1 MKYLKYYPELLGLLL
16 FTLFSTLWVLSID
29 ESRKQ
34 NAQLKP
40 LVSLEL
46 ILPQH
51 KVQLLNASFSDQL
64 HYDKYAQ
71 LQSEIESIL
80 LEVTLKPKT
89 KILLKEYIQTSLNYI
104 QLISMLKTSQRL
116 INKKER
122 LDNPILMT
130 QITNIRV
137 QLFAFITSSNQND
150 KQRIIDLL
158 EDIDITDHQQLHWQY
173 LQLFKLHTLFILDN
187 HQQTAIYRQNL
198 IKIPVVSSII
208 EENQQ
213 LYLEIE
219 QASSKKLI
227 ELFGAILA
235 LLFLFMMILK
245 RQQYALKETSLAHQ
259 KAVEVKTQFLANMSH
274 EIRTPM
280 TGIIG
285 LVELT
290 LKTELEKEQRDY
302 LEKVEFSALS
312 LLTIINDILDFS
324 KIESGQLH
332 IENIAWGHHKLIDN
346 ISIMLGRVAEE
357 KDVELIYDFESN
369 IPSFMMG
376 DPVRVNQIL
385 LNLLSNA
392 IKFTEHGQVI
402 VKTSMLH
409 DVSYEIPQRIIYQV
423 QDTGIGLSAEQQE
436 KLFKRFSQAD
446 NSTTRKYGGTG
457 LGLAIC
463 KLLVDLM
470 HGKITIDSELG
481 KGSTFTVNLPLI
493 EAKSAP
499 TKQQIIKHKGSRL
512 LLLEDNKVTQNVI
525 EKMAHYLEVDID
537 ITSTIAQAKEH
548 CLKNHYDMAL
558 IDWNLKGENGLDF
571 IEDII
576 HQPYCPSQLVICSAY
591 SQRYIEQHSNINHNL
606 LYLAKPLTVA
616 HLSQII
622 DHKNYVSIK
631 TLDNAEAKNT
641 AITLSNPTKDNTI
654 LLVEDN
660 QVNQIVATKLLTG
673 LGLNVDVAEDGL
685 SAIKMVDRNNYAV
698 VLMDIQMPIMDGKE
712 ATIELRT
719 KYCEQELIII
729 ALTANITQEEIKY
742 YQEIGMNGYLGK
754 PYELERIRE
763 MLSDYY
769 QFNLINLSC
778 SNHDSKDI
786 NYQ

>member
-1 MKYLKYYPELLGLLL
+1 MKYFKYYPELLGLLL

-29 ESRKQ
+29 ESKKKS
-34 NAQLKP
+34 AQLEP
-40 LVSLEL
+40 LVRLEM

-51 KVQLLNASFSDQL
+51 RVQLLSASFSDQS

-80 LEVTLKPKT
+80 FKITLTPKT
-89 KILLKEYIQTSLNYI
+89 KRLLKEYTQNSLNYI

-116 INKKER
+116 INNKED
-122 LDNPILMT
+122 LDDSVLMA
-130 QITNIRV
+130 QINNIRIE
-137 QLFAFITSSNQND
+137 LFAFVTSSIEID
-150 KQRIIDLL
+150 KQHLINLL
-158 EDIDITDHQQLHWQY
+158 EYVDITDHQQPYWQY

-187 HQQTAIYRQNL
+187 HQQSAIYRQNL
-198 IKIPVVSSII
+198 IIIPVVSAII
-208 EENQQ
+208 QENER
-213 LYLEIE
+213 LHLEIK
-219 QASSKKLI
+219 QASSKQLI
-227 ELFGAILA
+227 KLFGVILTV
-235 LLFLFMMILK
+235 LFLFIMILK
-245 RQQYALKETSLAHQ
+245 RQQYALRDISLAHL
-259 KAVEVKTQFLANMSH
+259 KAVEVKSQFLANMSH

-290 LKTELEKEQRDY
+290 LKTELEQEQRDY

-312 LLTIINDILDFS
+312 LLTILNDILDLS

-332 IENIAWGHHKLIDN
+332 IENIAWDYRKLTDN
-346 ISIMLGRVAEE
+346 ITIMLGCVAEQ
-357 KDVELIYDFESN
+357 KDLELIYDFESD
-369 IPSFMMG
+369 IPNFMMG

-392 IKFTEHGQVI
+392 IKFTEHGHVI
-402 VKTSMLH
+402 VKISLVH
-409 DVSYEIPQRIIYQV
+409 DESYETPQRILYQV
-423 QDTGIGLSAEQQE
+423 EDTGVGLSVEQQA

-463 KLLVDLM
+463 KLLIDLM

-481 KGSTFTVNLPLI
+481 KGSIFTVNLPLV
-493 EAKSAP
+493 EAQSAP
-499 TKQQIIKHKGSRL
+499 KQQQIIKHKGSRL

-525 EKMAHYLEVDID
+525 GKMAHYLEVDID
-537 ITSTIAQAKEH
+537 ITSTIAEAKAH
-548 CLKNHYDMAL
+548 CQKNQYDMAL
-558 IDWNLKGENGLDF
+558 VDWNLKGENGLDF

-576 HQPYCPSQLVICSAY
+576 HQTYCPSQLVICSFY
-591 SQRYIEQHSNINHNL
+591 SQNYIERHSNINHNL
-606 LYLAKPLTVA
+606 LYLAKPLTVS

-622 DHKNYVSIK
+622 DHKNHVKIK
-631 TLDNAEAKNT
+631 TIDNAKLKN
-641 AITLSNPTKDNTI
+641 APITLSNPTKDNTI

-660 QVNQIVATKLLTG
+660 QVNQIVATKLLMS

-685 SAIKMVDRNNYAV
+685 AAIKMVERNHYAV

-712 ATIELRT
+712 ATIKLRNQ
-719 KYCEQELIII
+719 YSEQELIII

-742 YQEIGMNGYLGK
+742 YQAIGMNGYLGK

-763 MLSDYY
+763 MLSDHY
-769 QFNLINLSC
+769 QLN
-778 SNHDSKDI
+778 
-786 NYQ
+786 